1 VGDEPVQFVVLTEGD
16 GRVYIEWDPAVV
28 AEAAAKDV
36 AIDPN
41 GYLAPASL
49 LNR

>member
-1 VGDEPVQFVVLTEGD
+1 
-16 GRVYIEWDPAVV
+16 VYIDWDPAVV
-28 AEAAAKDV
+28 AEAEAKDV
-36 AIDPN
+36 ALDPN